1 LVIARRLIRALAV
14 SFYGGEM
21 SQSKS
26 KNNIKPTLENKD
38 LYKIALDTR
47 NFEISLFWQRSNY
60 FLALNS
66 ALALGF
72 FNLKEQ
78 GLYGLVL
85 AIFGIVV
92 SCLWF
97 RANLG
102 SKFWQSRWEQ
112 RLSIIESQIDKELK
126 FFSADWDTIKQEVEQ
141 SLLNNPRRGL
151 FKRWL
156 ERRVLKKPSVSNQ
169 MILLSGCFFIG
180 WMLLALLWCWRFASS
195 HG

>member
-1 LVIARRLIRALAV
+1 
-14 SFYGGEM
+14 M
-21 SQSKS
+21 SQSES
-26 KNNIKPTLENKD
+26 KNNIKPTLENTD
-38 LYKIALDTR
+38 LYRIALDTR
-47 NFEISLFWQRSNY
+47 NFEVSLFWQRSNY

-78 GLYGLVL
+78 GVYGLVL

-112 RLSIIESQIDKELK
+112 RLIIIERQIDKELK

-141 SLLNNPRRGL
+141 RLRDNPRRGL

-156 ERRVLKKPSVSNQ
+156 ERRVLRRPSVSEQ

-180 WMLLALLWCWRFASS
+180 WMLLALVWCWRFALS